1 MIKAE
6 ITDLAN
12 TSKFIGNMSFNLH
25 KTEETIILI
34 NLYVSNQ
41 YNPLAKI
48 KWNSVIN
55 NKYILDIIH
64 MLSQCDHVFIIIL
77 MLLVSIMYSDVCTL
91 TYPLWSPIQSWFL
104 NPTCPM

>member
-1 MIKAE
+1 
-6 ITDLAN
+6 
-12 TSKFIGNMSFNLH
+12 
-25 KTEETIILI
+25 
-34 NLYVSNQ
+34 
-41 YNPLAKI
+41 
-48 KWNSVIN
+48 
-55 NKYILDIIH
+55 